1 MENIKVN
8 IRKPLYG
15 NFVYINSSVIDRA
28 IRLGVKMEVTVPN
41 GTAIVDPVKW
51 KAEGKVMRKV
61 FKFADNPMILIGGT
75 VPVPLP
81 QALVKGEIININP
94 NQLKLF

>member
-1 MENIKVN
+1 MINVN
-8 IRKPLYG
+8 IRKPMYG
-15 NFVYINSSVIDRA
+15 NYVFIRASTVERA
-28 IRLGVKMEVTVPN
+28 IRLGEKMQVTVPN

-81 QALVKGEIININP
+81 QALVKGEIINISP
-94 NQLKLF
+94 KQLKLF

>member
-1 MENIKVN
+1 MIIVN
-8 IRKPLYG
+8 IRKPLFG
-15 NFVYINSSVIDRA
+15 NFVYIRASTVERA
-28 IRLGVKMEVTVPN
+28 IRLGEKMQVTVPN

-61 FKFADNPMILIGGT
+61 FKFANNPMILIGGT

-81 QALVKGEIININP
+81 QALVKGEIINISP
-94 NQLKLF
+94 KQLKLF